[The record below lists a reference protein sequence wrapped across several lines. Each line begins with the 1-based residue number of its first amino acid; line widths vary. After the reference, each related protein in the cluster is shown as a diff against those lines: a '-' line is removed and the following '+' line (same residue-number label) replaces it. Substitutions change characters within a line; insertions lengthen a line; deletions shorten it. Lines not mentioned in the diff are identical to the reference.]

1 MKQYLLMYDE
11 LNDNSESYVDL
22 LMTRKGFIDRNA

>member
-22 LMTRKGFIDRNA
+22 LMTRKGFID